1 MMRETAYDYDQ
12 SIFYVQRDE
21 DSDLIKF
28 GFSCN
33 GSKEIMQNGGEEMIN
48 TLYRGNNSLYEY
60 ILIRKFCEI
69 IIWEKL
75 YVKLIHFI

>member
-48 TLYRGNNSLYEY
+48 TLYRGKKLLYEY
-60 ILIRKFCEI
+60 IMIRKFYEI
-69 IIWEKL
+69 IIW
-75 YVKLIHFI
+75 